1 MSEGIIKNELN
12 PGEKRGSARFLLFSG
27 GIPGVSG
34 HLPPLWKQ
42 NDTIRVPKTGLS
54 NVKMGLNASTK
65 SAKIKKRKLLRRF
78 QRSNLNGGSV
88 SPDLSP
94 SIIFMERGWR
104 VMDIL
109 ALLLELVDVI
119 VAIAS
124 LLYQWYR
131 DQ

>member
-65 SAKIKKRKLLRRF
+65 SAKIKKGKLLRRF
-78 QRSNLNGGSV
+78 QRSDLNGGSV
-88 SPDLSP
+88 SPDLFPSTIFHGKGVARDGYFGSVHTDRRLNRRDCLSP
-94 SIIFMERGWR
+94 
-104 VMDIL
+104 VP
-109 ALLLELVDVI
+109 VV
-119 VAIAS
+119 
-124 LLYQWYR
+124 
-131 DQ
+131 